1 MVRPRHLQDEEVREL
16 LPLLAEVLR
25 QDRLLL
31 EDEVSLPLQV
41 EGEHLQLEEDRH
53 REELLLGEERQE
65 PSRPKET
72 RW

>member
-31 EDEVSLPLQV
+31 EDEVSLPLQD
-41 EGEHLQLEEDRH
+41 EGEHLRLEEDRH
-53 REELLLGEERQE
+53 REELQLGEERQE
-65 PSRPKET
+65 PSQPKET
-72 RW
+72 PW